1 MAKSKTRKPRSNAAV
16 YKKLAMEEKVFKNAL
31 YSDLTTAYNK
41 GMNNG
46 YGVAVLVMFWLLHTE
61 HGFGKKRLAL
71 LMRKINDFCI
81 EMLGPGPDGQQKPK
95 EGGFSGISLKDIA
108 DQLAEECGVYINP
121 ETWVMEVDGIEVVR
135 VEEGAADDRTG
146 QAETAAG

>member
-1 MAKSKTRKPRSNAAV
+1 MAKSKTRAPRSKAAL
-16 YKKLAMEEKVFKNAL
+16 YKKQALEEKMFKNAL

-41 GMNNG
+41 GMNAG
-46 YGVAVLVMFWLLHTE
+46 YGTAVLVMFWLLHRE

-95 EGGFSGISLKDIA
+95 DGEFSGISLKDIA
-108 DQLAEECGVYINP
+108 DQLAEECGVYINTD
-121 ETWVMEVDGIEVVR
+121 TWMMEFENIEVVKK
-135 VEEGAADDRTG
+135 EGAAD
-146 QAETAAG
+146 E